1 MKDQNPVHLMIQE
14 PLIPLSLTLENI
26 VAMLDA
32 TAEETTETMME
43 TSDLDGHTAEKSASP
58 KSKSKP
64 AKAKPAATAGPL
76 YLLLQENGRY
86 KELRESELPTEAA
99 VIFKDPTLRLVKAQ
113 HLIPE
118 LSFKLAEE

>member
-1 MKDQNPVHLMIQE
+1 
-14 PLIPLSLTLENI
+14 
-26 VAMLDA
+26 MLDA
-32 TAEETTETMME
+32 TAEETTDLVME
-43 TSDLDGHTAEKSASP
+43 TPDLDAPTAEKANAP
-58 KSKSKP
+58 KSKPKP
-64 AKAKPAATAGPL
+64 AKTKQTTSAGSPTSAGPL

-118 LSFKLAEE
+118 LSFKLAED

>member
-1 MKDQNPVHLMIQE
+1 MKDQNPVNPMIEE

-32 TAEETTETMME
+32 TAEETNETIMDAPDHE
-43 TSDLDGHTAEKSASP
+43 TSAAEKNAAP
-58 KSKSKP
+58 KTKSKP
-64 AKAKPAATAGPL
+64 AKAKPAASAGPL